1 MRRLSLCVILAL
13 AFLLLGI
20 PVAAEPDVTTVSG
33 VISRDTTW
41 SGNVLVTERVTV
53 SEGVTLTVEPGT
65 IVRFK
70 HWRPGYTDPF
80 RRTRLDIGGTLM
92 AVGTPEKPIRF
103 TSDAPNPEHSDWDC
117 IQIGNPAIPAQNRSI
132 LDYCIV
138 EFGIGGVAANHGNF
152 TLSNSI
158 IRWCR
163 CANVWIDH
171 SSAIITRNRIYDAG
185 HGGIEIAGCNPTITY
200 NTIWG
205 NGGGSVNCMTTSN
218 PTIHH
223 NAIINNRF
231 LGITIIGLS
240 NPTVEYNNI
249 TGNVLEGI
257 KIAGSNATIR
267 YNNIYDN
274 GGIAQLLVEEGDT
287 IAINNWWGTADKE
300 EVESSIQIRKG
311 SASYEP
317 YLTSPVDIGE
327 IKYDYENNETYAHP
341 PRTEKDT
348 YTYFFPTDETRRI
361 VASWT
366 TVNNPTGI
374 AWDGEH
380 FWVVNFGGA
389 NRLLKYDPSGNLVDS
404 LTAPG
409 PSPMAL
415 AYDGQYLWSVDFS
428 ERSAHQ
434 FDFSGNIVKT
444 IPVPEE
450 CLQWGYGEGGLA
462 YDGQYLWKGLGSRLY
477 KFDTSGNLV
486 DVVQIQIDW
495 IVANGLAW
503 DGEHLWVSDAQNEK
517 IFEVD
522 PSNGNVLRW
531 ITAPGEETWGMVWIG
546 DHLWACEWTNDWN
559 NYIIVEMELTPS
571 IFTVPTPT
579 PEPTPA
585 PSPPV
590 SEECSPVSGELI
602 VVDGLKED
610 WQEFSPSVK
619 DPKDDTLRGNVD
631 VKALYGFTDGESL
644 YLMVE
649 FHEIDVY
656 HHVDVHIDVD
666 GDKNID
672 YVCSIIPCHKDFVF
686 RKGEEVKG
694 GEKFSVLTGI
704 TCKQEDVV
712 EIQIPLSL
720 FENKTEF
727 HLRAAFFEKTDGEG
741 HYIDETDLAH
751 VGSLPAQ
758 PEEKPIPTP
767 TPPGGGLSCARSPG
781 SQSSVPGDLTLLL
794 GIIFVCFGLKH
805 FRRR

>member
-1 MRRLSLCVILAL
+1 MSRSGLYIILAL
-13 AFLLLGI
+13 AFLLLRF
-20 PVAAEPDVTTVSG
+20 PVAAQSDVTTISG
-33 VISRDTTW
+33 IISEDTTW
-41 SGNVLVTERVTV
+41 SGNILITEKVTV
-53 SEGVTLTVEPGT
+53 SEGVTLTIEPGT
-65 IVRFK
+65 NVKFK
-70 HWRPGYTDPF
+70 HWRPGYTDPV
-80 RRTRLDIGGTLM
+80 RRTKLDIGGTLM

-103 TSDAPNPEHSDWDC
+103 TSDAPNPEHSDWEL
-117 IQIGNPAIPAQNRSI
+117 INIGNPAIPAQNQSI

-138 EFGIGGVAANHGNF
+138 EFGMGGVAANNGNF

-158 IRWCR
+158 IRWSR
-163 CANVWIDH
+163 CANVWIDY
-171 SSAIITRNRIYDAG
+171 SSAIITHNRIYGAG
-185 HGGIEIAGCNPTITY
+185 HGGIEMANSDPIISY
-200 NTIWG
+200 NTLSD
-205 NGGGSVNCMTTSN
+205 NGHGIVPITTSN

-223 NAIINNRF
+223 NAIINNRG
-231 LGITIIGLS
+231 LGIIILGRS

-249 TGNVLEGI
+249 ARNSKEGI
-257 KIAGSNATIR
+257 MIAESSNATIE

-274 GGIAQLLVEEGDT
+274 KASQLLLEQGGDVT
-287 IAINNWWGTADKE
+287 ATNNWWGTADKG
-300 EVESSIQIRKG
+300 EVESSIQVRRG

-348 YTYFFPTDETRRI
+348 YTYFFPSDETRRI
-361 VASWT
+361 VTSWT

-389 NRLLKYDPSGNLVDS
+389 NKLLKYDPSGNLVDS
-404 LTAPG
+404 FTAPG
-409 PSPMAL
+409 SSAL
-415 AYDGQYLWSVDFS
+415 ALTFDGKYLWSLDFP

-450 CLQWGYGEGGLA
+450 CLQRGYGEGGLA
-462 YDGQYLWKGLGSRLY
+462 YDGQYLWRGQGSRLCR
-477 KFDTSGNLV
+477 FDTSGNLA

-503 DGEHLWVSDAQNEK
+503 DGEHLWVSDSQNEK

-531 ITAPGEETWGMVWIG
+531 ITASGEETWGMTWV
-546 DHLWACEWTNDWN
+546 DNHLWACELTNDWN
-559 NYIIVEMELTPS
+559 NYIIVEMEPTPS
-571 IFTVPTPT
+571 IFTIPTPT
-579 PEPTPA
+579 PV

-590 SEECSPVSGELI
+590 AEGCPPVSGELI
-602 VVDGLKED
+602 AVDGLKKD
-610 WQEFSPSVK
+610 WQEFSPLVK
-619 DPKDDTLRGNVD
+619 DPKGDTLSGNVD
-631 VKALYGFTDGESL
+631 VKALYGFAEGESV

-649 FHEIDVY
+649 FHEIDTY
-656 HHVDVHIDVD
+656 HHIDVLVDAD
-666 GDKNID
+666 GDGNPD

-704 TCKQEDVV
+704 ACKQEDVV

-741 HYIDETDLAH
+741 HYVDETDWGH
-751 VGSLPAQ
+751 VRSLPAQ

-767 TPPGGGLSCARSPG
+767 TPAPTPGGGLSCACSPG
-781 SQSSVPGDLTLLL
+781 SQSAALGDLALLL
-794 GIIFVCFGLKH
+794 GIVVVCFGVTR
-805 FRRR
+805 FRKR